1 MNTASPTEF
10 VALNLSLSASERN
23 LLQQAASLTGESI
36 DHFALTALL
45 DRAREVVQTNT
56 VRLLSHR
63 DAVRFLELLD
73 ADVEPN
79 DALRR
84 AAECYRGGHE

>member
-1 MNTASPTEF
+1 MDTASPNEF
-10 VALNLSLSASERN
+10 VGLNLPLSPSERN
-23 LLQQAASLTGESI
+23 LLEQAVSLSRQSI
-36 DHFALTALL
+36 DQFALTALL
-45 DRAREVVQTNT
+45 DRAREVVQSQTT
-56 VRLLSHR
+56 RVLSHR

-84 AAECYRGGHE
+84 AAGRYRGGHE

>member
-10 VALNLSLSASERN
+10 AGLNLSLSASERN
-23 LLQQAASLTGESI
+23 LLEQAASLTGQSI
-36 DHFALTALL
+36 DRFALTALL
-45 DRAREVVQTNT
+45 DRAREVVQTDT
-56 VRLLSHR
+56 VRVLSHR

-84 AAECYRGGHE
+84 AAERYRGGHE